1 MKKMIKRGKITE
13 EKLAHIYSTIQ
24 KIIKNQ
30 QCYYT
35 NEEIEDLKKNKENV
49 FIKKEGRNENI

>member
-1 MKKMIKRGKITE
+1 MIKRGKITE

>member
-1 MKKMIKRGKITE
+1 MIKRGKITE
-13 EKLAHIYSTIQ
+13 EKLEHIYSTIQ

-35 NEEIEDLKKNKENV
+35 QEEIEELKKNEANV